1 MTKSCIINVRFMLHP
16 ILWLIIFFFWRIRQ
30 SQSTLSLLLLLLSW
44 VQHLLLHW
52 GLDTSLRI
60 YYYFFIFDI
69 IALILEIVT
78 AMNLVNETNLDFDC
92 LSTLKPLEKNI
103 GSTTTDSGV
112 FVLLIQMLLSPV
124 SKPGEDCGSTTTHFG
139 VVVLLIQMLLSPIS
153 KQGEFWFNYPLWS
166 CPIHFWFGIS
176 KSTQWTRRIWFWF
189 WKKPRLSYD
198 VVRLGDTTNKRVW
211 CTVLWARKAFH
222 KAE

>member
-1 MTKSCIINVRFMLHP
+1 M
-16 ILWLIIFFFWRIRQ
+16 
-30 SQSTLSLLLLLLSW
+30 
-44 VQHLLLHW
+44 LLHW

-60 YYYFFIFDI
+60 YYYFIFDI

-103 GSTTTDSGV
+103 GATTTHFGV
-112 FVLLIQMLLSPV
+112 VVLLIQMLLSPV
-124 SKPGEDCGSTTTHFG
+124 SKPGGDCGSTTTDFG

-166 CPIHFWFGIS
+166 CPIHF
-176 KSTQWTRRIWFWF
+176 
-189 WKKPRLSYD
+189 
-198 VVRLGDTTNKRVW
+198 
-211 CTVLWARKAFH
+211 
-222 KAE
+222 